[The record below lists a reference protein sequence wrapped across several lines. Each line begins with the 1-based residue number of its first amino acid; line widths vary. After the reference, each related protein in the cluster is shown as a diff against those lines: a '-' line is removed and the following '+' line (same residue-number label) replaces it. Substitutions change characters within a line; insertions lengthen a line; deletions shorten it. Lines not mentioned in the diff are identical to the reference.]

1 MVGSKCLFVIDK
13 YRKFFLQA
21 KAQSELTWIKKVE
34 ELSKGNTVLI
44 EWKNL

>member
-1 MVGSKCLFVIDK
+1 MPVCQLTNTANS
-13 YRKFFLQA
+13 FLQA

-34 ELSKGNTVLI
+34 ELSKGNTALI